1 MTPLVVLGIFKNI
14 SATYASIE
22 EIFSQI
28 VYCRDMI
35 KVINAELPNSTN
47 SREIMKQKSKGVKMT
62 PLVVLVLNGL
72 AHLYLNPLTPAPPSR
87 RSRLLIFC
95 K

>member
-14 SATYASIE
+14 SVTYASIE

-62 PLVVLVLNGL
+62 PLVVLVLICIIIMIHYKLEVPTKNTDR
-72 AHLYLNPLTPAPPSR
+72 N
-87 RSRLLIFC
+87 
-95 K
+95 

>member
-62 PLVVLVLNGL
+62 PLVVLVLKVQYISFCQHCIF
-72 AHLYLNPLTPAPPSR
+72 ASCF
-87 RSRLLIFC
+87 LIF
-95 K
+95 KGI